1 MKYMLLMSTPRNGY
15 KEYMSWPK
23 AVLEANIAFMQKF
36 TQRLKGAGELVST
49 EGLASPEQA
58 RRVRAG
64 KDGRPITDG
73 VFPES
78 KEFLA
83 GYWIINVRQRRA
95 RVTDRCGRVDR
106 PGSAGEKRR
115 RQRGRTSV
123 DRGARDPRRP
133 QGHGVMRSQTSAR
146 TQARANRRNPQ
157 VTHLKFTWS

>member
-1 MKYMLLMSTPRNGY
+1 MKYMLLMSTPRDGY
-15 KEYMSWPK
+15 RQFMSWPK

-36 TQRLKGAGELVST
+36 TQRLKEAGELVST

-83 GYWIINVRQRRA
+83 GYWIIDVDSDERALQIAADASTAPGVSVKNADGSEVEHLWIEVRA
-95 RVTDRCGRVDR
+95 ILG
-106 PGSAGEKRR
+106 
-115 RQRGRTSV
+115 
-123 DRGARDPRRP
+123 
-133 QGHGVMRSQTSAR
+133 
-146 TQARANRRNPQ
+146 
-157 VTHLKFTWS
+157 THKDME